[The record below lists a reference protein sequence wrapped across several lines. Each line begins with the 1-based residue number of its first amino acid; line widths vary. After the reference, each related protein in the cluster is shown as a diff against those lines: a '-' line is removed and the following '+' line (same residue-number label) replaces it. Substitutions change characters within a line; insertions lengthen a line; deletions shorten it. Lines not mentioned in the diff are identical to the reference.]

1 MPKSIRWLFH
11 GQRPDHMRLNKG
23 CRRIL
28 VPEKVGMKSCQR
40 TKSQQKAFISKAY
53 KFLWKVR
60 AVI

>member
-40 TKSQQKAFISKAY
+40 TKSQQKDIISKA
-53 KFLWKVR
+53 
-60 AVI
+60 